1 MSERKRVL
9 TILAGC
15 PEGATEY
22 NLTTRLGVRQSTIR
36 DLVGSR
42 LVIKHDASVYANG
55 RGPRIPVTRLRIT
68 DAGKLALLAMAK
80 RAGQ

>member
-1 MSERKRVL
+1 MSIERKRVL
-9 TILAGC
+9 TILNGC

-36 DLVGSR
+36 ELVNSR

-55 RGPRIPVTRLRIT
+55 IGPRIEITRLRIT
-68 DAGKLALLAMAK
+68 DAGRLALLAM
-80 RAGQ
+80 RGPR